1 MKDFKGNLKKA
12 NQLVRLIGINNVWN
26 VDAGEYNILLMCYK
40 EMGTEEKLIQEGFVQ
55 VDMADD
61 NALFTKDN
69 IRVRISLNK

>member
-1 MKDFKGNLKKA
+1 MKDLKANLKKA

-26 VDAGEYNILLMCYK
+26 VDASEYNILLMCYK

-55 VDMADD
+55 VEMADD

>member
-55 VDMADD
+55 PADEND
-61 NALFTKDN
+61 NLFTKDN
-69 IRVRISLNK
+69 IRVRITLNK